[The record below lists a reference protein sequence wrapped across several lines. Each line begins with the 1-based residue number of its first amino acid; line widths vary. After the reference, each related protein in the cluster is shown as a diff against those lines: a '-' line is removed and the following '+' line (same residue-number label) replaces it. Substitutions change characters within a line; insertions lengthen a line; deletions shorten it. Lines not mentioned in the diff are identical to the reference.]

1 MKYNEK
7 TQTCPTLNDN
17 WKVKAKDETVRH
29 DLNQCAIYDICN
41 DSEVRGRVAAVERKW
56 GGR

>member
-7 TQTCPTLNDN
+7 TETCPTLNDH

-29 DLNQCAIYDICN
+29 DLN
-41 DSEVRGRVAAVERKW
+41 
-56 GGR
+56 